1 MKERNELM
9 RQQRA
14 AQYAQ
19 LRANAEAAREAAAQ
33 RRRERREARER
44 ALQLTEQQNVAA
56 SVLQRFVRKRQDQLR
71 AQIEMFAPA
80 HKRSELWNRGAS
92 HVAKELERRKIAVAK
107 MQATYRSWVARGRPQ
122 SRYDQMERVRAACK
136 LQAHTRMRQTR
147 GEYLLR
153 NDMLVSRAIL
163 KQNEEYFET
172 LKRQMDEEASLTI
185 QTYYRGAK
193 VRNSD
198 GLKSKHA
205 RLRWR
210 RKAQDPQVR
219 AAIAMQAVFRG
230 HKSRKGRSKAKA
242 KPHARFSNP
251 SFTRRAREPMHRGGT
266 FPRDGA

>member
-205 RLRWR
+205 RASMAEEGAGSAGESRHRNAGRLPR
-210 RKAQDPQVR
+210 PQVSEG
-219 AAIAMQAVFRG
+219 AVE
-230 HKSRKGRSKAKA
+230 SESQT
-242 KPHARFSNP
+242 ARQVFQSLIHE
-251 SFTRRAREPMHRGGT
+251 ART
-266 FPRDGA
+266 